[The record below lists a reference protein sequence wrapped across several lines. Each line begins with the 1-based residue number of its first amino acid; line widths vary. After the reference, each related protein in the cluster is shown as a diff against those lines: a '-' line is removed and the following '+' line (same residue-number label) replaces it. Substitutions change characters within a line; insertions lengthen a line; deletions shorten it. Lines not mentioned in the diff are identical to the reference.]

1 MVSSLRRRIPPAAWL
16 LLLVA
21 ALIPFGLLAPTAA
34 YTAEPNRMTITSVE
48 PIPADLAFEHGSRIA
63 VNTGTGN
70 IAYCAQG
77 YLRISQAG
85 ATFTRYGS
93 LGIPELDYVM
103 YHGYDGEVV
112 TSIYGLDALKSQVA
126 TTAAVWLAIGEQRS
140 DVLGI
145 TTSTGTYFHGNQY
158 AEGRYELIYDAE
170 TKAAAWQLYQDA
182 LAYKQAGAGGLEAGC
197 AVYWA
202 PDERLV
208 DGVFRQ
214 GLVTAN
220 KAIDVQFTKTSADA
234 SMTSGNAEYAYG
246 GATYAIYN
254 AQTGEHVTTIT
265 TDDDGHASCALP
277 YGSYYA
283 QETAAPKGFTVSPEP
298 VTFTVDRGTAS
309 AQVDLPDTPASVGL
323 AVQKQDSATG
333 GPAQAGA
340 TLEGAEY
347 KLTDANGNVHIA
359 TSDEDGRISFTGIPL
374 GALSVVETAT
384 PEGYM
389 LDTTVHEYYAS
400 ANNPNIDGGVITLT
414 DTYPEDVIAFDIEIA
429 KTKGTDDPWDET
441 DGHAEP
447 AVGVR
452 FEVVSNTTG
461 EVVGTLTTD
470 ADGFAS
476 TRDDATLWFGAGTRP
491 EGVGGAIPYDA
502 AGYTVREDPETIP
515 EGFDVVDSWQI
526 TPEQMAAGAQL
537 RYSMTDEGL
546 STRLQI
552 VKLDAATGQRV
563 PLADFSFQ
571 ILDEAGSPVSMT
583 TWYPNEETIDTFTT
597 GDDGTV
603 TLPERLAPGTYA
615 VHEVATVAPYLLADN
630 VSFTVSADHQTAT
643 PQAVVEVADAQA
655 MGIARIEKAC
665 VGESGDHDGSCSL
678 EGAEF
683 DVLAVGDI
691 VSPDGTVHAVD
702 GEVVAHVV
710 TDEEGCAETPE
721 LWLGTGSATYAFVE
735 TVSPAGHVLDSEP
748 HEFTLSFEDAET
760 NLVYTD
766 VTVENTPTETLLD
779 KRIMGT
785 DEPLAGATFE
795 LWSADD
801 ELRIDPEDGRAAVA
815 IRTDAEHAVALAL
828 ETGSEEDESASE
840 TAEPVSLAYD
850 ESAQAF
856 TARDLDVG
864 YYALL
869 IDGERVGTVVTVPD
883 SCSYSIFEQGVFSL
897 VDHLLTPDSEP
908 ISLVTDT
915 DGMLRI
921 THLTAGSYRIAET
934 AAPDGYLVDRTT
946 RYFTIDGN
954 GMTEGMPSYSI
965 AVEDDYTK
973 VELSKRDI
981 TDESEV
987 PGATLTLLD
996 SEGTIIDSWVSR
1008 ETPHRIDALAPGDY
1022 TLVEEMTPHD
1032 YEQATA
1038 VEFTVAATGEI
1049 QTVTMYD
1056 EPIEVSGEV
1065 DKRQEI
1071 ADPVVEGIE
1080 PNGDGANRAAVSVSD
1095 DGSYMY
1101 SIDVRST
1108 STTWVDEFTV
1118 TDELTAAADGRA
1130 NLIAIV
1136 TPQVAGDYDGKL
1148 NVWYRTIGEEADGDN
1163 DQGEVS
1169 ESATSANA
1177 TLSDGHVN
1185 PWITDESTAETLGGD
1200 GRAVDYTGWRL
1211 WASDVDATTATEL
1224 AVSDLDLADGER
1236 IVGVRLEYG
1245 RVEAG
1250 FTSRLDDWG
1259 RDDLKDVH
1267 DDCDDIPLHPAEDG
1281 TEDAGSY
1288 SPLVLH
1294 MQVTDEYVDGTP
1306 LHNGVRLDLFRNGGN
1321 TGETTGLE
1329 DHDEDEVMQEARSR
1343 IEQLAQTGAAI
1354 ATPTLTT
1361 GAFALMLPAA
1371 WRTLRRR

>member
-1 MVSSLRRRIPPAAWL
+1 MASLARRIPPAAWL
-16 LLLVA
+16 LLLAA

-34 YTAEPNRMTITSVE
+34 YTAEPNKMTITSVE

-85 ATFTRYGS
+85 STFTRYGS

-103 YHGYDGEVV
+103 YHGYNGEVV
-112 TSIYGLDALKSQVA
+112 TSVYGLDALKSQVA

-182 LAYKQAGAGGLEAGC
+182 LAYKQAGAGGVEAGC

-234 SMTSGNAEYAYG
+234 SMTSGNTEYAYA
-246 GATYAIYN
+246 GATYEIYS
-254 AQTGEHVTTIT
+254 AQTDGRVATIT
-265 TDDDGHASCALP
+265 TDDDGHATCALP

-283 QETAAPKGFTVSPEP
+283 RETAAPKGFTVNPEP
-298 VTFTVDRGTAS
+298 VAFTVERGTAS
-309 AQVDLPDTPASVGL
+309 AQVDLPDTPASVNL
-323 AVQKQDSATG
+323 TVQKQDSATG

-340 TLEGAEY
+340 TLAGAEY
-347 KLTDANGNVHIA
+347 KLTDANGNVHVA
-359 TSDEDGRISFTGIPL
+359 TSDEDGHISFTGIPL
-374 GALSVVETAT
+374 GDLSVVETAA
-384 PEGYM
+384 PDGYV
-389 LDTTVHEYYAS
+389 LDTTVHEYHAS
-400 ANNPNIDGGVITLT
+400 ADDPNIDGGVITLE
-414 DTYPEDVIAFDIEIA
+414 DTYPEDVIAFDIEVA

-441 DGHAEP
+441 GGHAEP

-461 EVVGTLTTD
+461 KIVGTLTTD

-491 EGVGGAIPYDA
+491 EGAGGAIPYDA
-502 AGYTVREDPETIP
+502 AGYTVREDPDTVP
-515 EGFDVVDSWQI
+515 EGFDVVDPWQI

-546 STRLQI
+546 TTRLQI

-563 PLADFSFQ
+563 PLAGFSFQ
-571 ILDEAGSPVSMT
+571 IFDDAGSPVTMT

-615 VHEVATVAPYLLADN
+615 VHEVATVAPYLLADD
-630 VSFTVSADHQTAT
+630 VPFTVSADHQTAT
-643 PQAVVEVADAQA
+643 PQAVIEVADAQA
-655 MGIARIEKAC
+655 MGIARIQKTC
-665 VGESGDHDGSCSL
+665 PGESGDHDGACSL

-683 DVLAVGDI
+683 DVVAVGDI

-710 TDEEGCAETPE
+710 TDTDGCAETPE
-721 LWLGTGSATYAFVE
+721 LWLGTESATYALIE
-735 TVSPAGHVLDSEP
+735 TVPPVGHVLDSEP
-748 HEFTLSFEDAET
+748 LEFTLSFEDAET
-760 NLVYTD
+760 ELVFTD
-766 VTVENTPTETLLD
+766 VTVENEPTETVLD

-795 LWSADD
+795 LWSSED
-801 ELRIDPEDGRAAVA
+801 ELRIEPEGGRATVA

-828 ETGSEEDESASE
+828 ETGSEGDEAASE
-840 TAEPVSLAYD
+840 TAEPVPLSYD
-850 ESAQAF
+850 ESMQAF
-856 TARDLDVG
+856 IARDLDAG

-869 IDGERVGTVVTVPD
+869 IDDERVGTVATVPE
-883 SCSYSIFEQGVFSL
+883 SCSYGIFEQGAFSSL
-897 VDHLLTPDSEP
+897 DHLLTPGSEP
-908 ISLVTDT
+908 ISLVTDA
-915 DGMLRI
+915 DGTLRI

-934 AAPDGYLVDRTT
+934 AAPDGYLVDGTT
-946 RYFTIDGN
+946 QYFTIDGN

-965 AVEDDYTK
+965 AIEDDYTK

-1032 YEQATA
+1032 YDQATA
-1038 VEFTVAATGEI
+1038 VEFTVAATGDV

-1071 ADPVVEGIE
+1071 ADPVVEGVE
-1080 PNGDGANRAAVSVSD
+1080 PDGDGANRAAVSVSD
-1095 DGSYMY
+1095 DGSYLY

-1118 TDELTAAADGRA
+1118 TDEITAAADGRA
-1130 NLIAIV
+1130 NLVAIV
-1136 TPQVAGDYDGKL
+1136 TPQVVGDFDGKL
-1148 NVWYRTIGEEADGDN
+1148 NIWYRTVAGASDGATAQDEASDT
-1163 DQGEVS
+1163 
-1169 ESATSANA
+1169 AAAANA
-1177 TLSDGHVN
+1177 TLSDGHAN
-1185 PWITDESTAETLGGD
+1185 PWLAHESTAEALGDD

-1211 WASDVDATTATEL
+1211 WASDVDATAATEL

-1245 RVEAG
+1245 RVEAD
-1250 FTSRLDDWG
+1250 FTSRLDDWS
-1259 RDDLKDVH
+1259 RDDLKDEH
-1267 DDCDDIPLHPAEDG
+1267 DDCDDIPLLPASDVAEG
-1281 TEDAGSY
+1281 TDSY

-1294 MQVTDEYVDGTP
+1294 MQVTDEYVEGAP

-1321 TGETTGLE
+1321 TAETTGLE
-1329 DHDEDEVMQEARSR
+1329 DHDEDEVVQEARSR
-1343 IEQLAQTGAAI
+1343 IERLAQTGAAI

-1361 GAFALMLPAA
+1361 GAFALMLFAA